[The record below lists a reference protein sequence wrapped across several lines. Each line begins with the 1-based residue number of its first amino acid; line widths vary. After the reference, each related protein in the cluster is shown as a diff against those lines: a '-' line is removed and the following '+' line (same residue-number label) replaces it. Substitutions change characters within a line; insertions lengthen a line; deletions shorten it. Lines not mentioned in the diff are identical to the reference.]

1 MLFWPLSDL
10 YINSKLSSVL
20 RSESME
26 KVVRKVSCLW
36 TFFLTLQLYKKKYIY
51 IFQASST

>member
-36 TFFLTLQLYKKKYIY
+36 TFFLTLQLYKKIYIY